1 MNDEFTLRK
10 QMEDAARAS
19 GVLKDEAFQ
28 KAYQA
33 VRLAIL
39 EQWESCPVRDRE
51 GAHELKLML
60 KVHTDIGKHLQKAVD
75 DGKFAAE
82 ELKRDK
88 TITQKIAERLRI
100 A

>member
-1 MNDEFTLRK
+1 MSDEHKLRK
-10 QMEDAARAS
+10 QMEDGARART
-19 GVLKDEAFQ
+19 VLDSDAFQ
-28 KAYQA
+28 SAYKA
-33 VRLAIL
+33 VRDAIL
-39 EQWESCPVRDRE
+39 EQWESCPIRDRE

-60 KVHTDIGKHLQKAVD
+60 KVHTDLGKHLQKAVD

-88 TITQKIAERLRI
+88 TFSQRLAERLRI

>member
-1 MNDEFTLRK
+1 MSDDHKLRK
-10 QMEDAARAS
+10 QMELAAKART
-19 GVLKDEAFQ
+19 VLDSEGFQ
-28 KAYQA
+28 NAYKA
-33 VRLAIL
+33 VRDAIL

-60 KVHTDIGKHLQKAVD
+60 KVHTDLGKHLQKAVD

-88 TITQKIAERLRI
+88 TFAQKLQERLRI